1 MEMNQLILS
10 LGSNINSRSLSI
22 KKACQAISDEVGSI
36 SKTSK
41 IYSTPPLGFD
51 SETAFLN
58 CCILVETILN
68 ASQVLLATK
77 KIEKTFGRTKKSIDK
92 KYSSRTID
100 IDIIFFNKKIIN
112 TSKLVIPHL
121 LFRDRRFVLEPL
133 KDIASSYVDPVS
145 SLTVEQI
152 LNNCNDNSTITIH
165 KNQFLNTLC
174 VK

>member
-10 LGSNINSRSLSI
+10 LGSNINSRSLNI
-22 KKACQAISDEVGSI
+22 KKACQAISNEVGSI

-68 ASQVLLATK
+68 ASEVLLETK
-77 KIEKTFGRTKKSIDK
+77 KIEKTLGRTKKSIDK

-100 IDIIFFNKKIIN
+100 IDIILFNKKLI
-112 TSKLVIPHL
+112 TSPNLVIPHL
-121 LFRDRRFVLEPL
+121 LFRNRRFVLEPL
-133 KDIASSYVDPVS
+133 KEIASNYVDPVS
-145 SLTVEQI
+145 SLTIEQL
-152 LNNCNDNSTITIH
+152 LNNCKDNSTITIY
-165 KNQFLNTLC
+165 KNQFL
-174 VK
+174 